1 MEEEEDW
8 CSCRCCWCEEE
19 EGGSILKRTKKV
31 GWAREMK
38 LVGEGDGLR
47 RKEGN
52 DRWREEREDGR
63 EVSLAPD

>member
-1 MEEEEDW
+1 
-8 CSCRCCWCEEE
+8 
-19 EGGSILKRTKKV
+19 LKRTKKV